1 MQNSWTKT
9 GAALFALWGV
19 LHIWV
24 GYEGLHQYLATGPAG
39 QWLMLIG
46 GSAMPREA
54 FQMATDLATLYAQ
67 GQLILNFTMDVGA
80 AGVLGLFVAWMLWRQ
95 PSWLAF
101 GLGAVVIGIV
111 DLSFLTL
118 MVMPGVI
125 EFSLPVLAGPII
137 WFLAIGASALGLR
150 ARG

>member
-1 MQNSWTKT
+1 MQNTMTKT

-24 GYEGLHQYLATGPAG
+24 GYEGLHQYLTAGAPG
-39 QWLMLIG
+39 QWMMLLG

-54 FQMATDLATLYAQ
+54 FQMATDPATLFAQ
-67 GQLILNFTMDVGA
+67 SQLILNFTMDVGA
-80 AGVLGLFVAWMLWRQ
+80 SGVLALFVAWMLWRQ

-101 GLGAVVIGIV
+101 ALGAVVIGIV
-111 DLSFLTL
+111 DLSFLGAL
-118 MVMPGVI
+118 VMPGVI

-150 ARG
+150 QA